1 MLHWM
6 LFFSLQQLVDPRE
19 FHCWIQVSLVVTF
32 MSSKSQWTLI
42 VGVSQTHKMYYL
54 SITAK
59 YQESH
64 GECGPDTAIPC
75 PFSVLKPWEH

>member
-42 VGVSQTHKMYYL
+42 VGVSQTR
-54 SITAK
+54 IT
-59 YQESH
+59 
-64 GECGPDTAIPC
+64 
-75 PFSVLKPWEH
+75 